1 LRGLF
6 SGLLPLFILAHL
18 AHHLVTALPGPLLPY
33 IRDEF
38 ALDYTRL
45 GFIMS
50 AFGVIYGVCQLPGGW
65 LADRIGSRILL
76 TTGIVGVSITGLLV
90 GMSPNYLI
98 LIASLVLM
106 GILGGGYHPAATTM
120 ISVTVAPKRRAAA
133 LGYHMVG
140 GSASYFLAPLIAA
153 GIAAAWGWRGPFIV
167 LATIGL
173 IFGIVL
179 HIILGKRVSHQ
190 EAMTREAVTVTTEVP
205 AAPVNLRR
213 VITLIVMS
221 SFTQAMVI
229 SIISFIPVFLVDTF
243 ATSKEV
249 AAASISLVYFM
260 GLWAGPLGGYV
271 SDRFG
276 RITTIA
282 AMGVVAS
289 AAVYLLNIAPYGFG
303 TGAVLV
309 TIGIALYFNTTV
321 AQAYIVDQ
329 TPAKRRSTV
338 LGFYF
343 FGNMEGTGILTPVLG
358 YLIDHLGFHTTFMYS
373 SAAIMTTLI
382 VCSSILW
389 LSRRRSA

>member
-1 LRGLF
+1 M
-6 SGLLPLFILAHL
+6 
-18 AHHLVTALPGPLLPY
+18 TALPGPLLPY

-76 TTGIVGVSITGLLV
+76 TLGIVGVSITGLLA
-90 GMSPNYLI
+90 GMSPNYLV

-133 LGYHMVG
+133 LGYHMIG

-153 GIAAAWGWRGPFIV
+153 SIAAAWGWRGPFLV
-167 LATIGL
+167 LASLGI

-179 HIILGKRVSHQ
+179 NIILGKRMSHQ
-190 EAMTREAVTVTTEVP
+190 EAMARETVTVAEAP

-213 VITLIVMS
+213 VITVIVMS
-221 SFTQAMVI
+221 SFTQAMTI

-243 ATSKEV
+243 STSKEV

-271 SDRFG
+271 SDRLG

-282 AMGVVAS
+282 AMGVMAS
-289 AAVYLLNIAPYGFG
+289 AMVYLLNIAPYGFG

-309 TIGIALYFNTTV
+309 IAGIALYFNTTV

-343 FGNMEGTGILTPVLG
+343 FGNMEGTGILTPILG
-358 YLIDHLGFHTTFMYS
+358 YLIDHFGFHTTFTYS
-373 SAAIMTTLI
+373 SAAIMVTVVI
-382 VCSSILW
+382 CSAILW
-389 LSRRRSA
+389 LGRR